1 MAEIVRVKCP
11 KCGSILK
18 IGKREGMEKMN
29 LTCPIC
35 GYKGLFS
42 TYIPLDSQQ
51 ATKKDDTDIDSDK
64 TQNDDETE
72 VLKKSMSIGRLRCN
86 GQVYELKEGENIIGR
101 KADSSEAT
109 IQIADET
116 RRMSRR
122 HITITVIRVGKNTV
136 QHRLQLSKEKV
147 NTTLLNN
154 EKLQPGDIMI
164 LNNGDVI
171 TLPHGAKLVFEIDG
185 SSKMAGSGYGDS
197 TTL

>member
-29 LTCPIC
+29 LTCPLC
-35 GYKGLFS
+35 DYKGLFS
-42 TYIPLDSQQ
+42 TYISMDLADAAKEETNYEGDQTQTDS
-51 ATKKDDTDIDSDK
+51 
-64 TQNDDETE
+64 ETE
-72 VLKKSMSIGRLRCN
+72 VMQKSMSIGRLRCN
-86 GQVYELKEGENIIGR
+86 GQVYALSEGENIVGR
-101 KADSSEAT
+101 KAESSEAT
-109 IQIADET
+109 IQIPDES

-136 QHRLQLSKEKV
+136 QHRLQLSKKEV

-185 SSKMAGSGYGDS
+185 SSKMADSGYGDS

>member
-18 IGKREGMEKMN
+18 IGKREGMETKN

-35 GYKGLFS
+35 GYKGLFT

-51 ATKKDDTDIDSDK
+51 ATKKEDTDYDGDR
-64 TQNDDETE
+64 TQTDDETE
-72 VLKKSMSIGRLRCN
+72 VMKKSMSIGRLRCN
-86 GQVYELKEGENIIGR
+86 GKVYELKEGENIIGR
-101 KADSSEAT
+101 KAESSEAT
-109 IQIADET
+109 IQIADDS
-116 RRMSRR
+116 RRTSRR
-122 HITITVIRVGKNTV
+122 HIAITVIRVGKNTV

-171 TLPHGAKLVFEIDG
+171 TLPHGAKLVFEIDDD
-185 SSKMAGSGYGDS
+185 SIIRNSEYGN
-197 TTL
+197 TTT